1 MMENKLLSEIIFK
14 LNIERKVFFEI
25 LPEQQAVFRGMV
37 ELAESS
43 VTLEID
49 FSNYFPLEFPRFRIK
64 NAQRF
69 YPHVD
74 RTGAICLFDDSSLLI
89 KTNEPAQMLLD
100 AYDRAI
106 EILSIDS
113 SSKEYMV
120 EVAKEFNAYWAEVSK
135 LVLYTIFLPA

>member
-49 FSNYFPLEFPRFRIK
+49 FSNYFPALC
-64 NAQRF
+64 Q
-69 YPHVD
+69 
-74 RTGAICLFDDSSLLI
+74 
-89 KTNEPAQMLLD
+89 
-100 AYDRAI
+100 
-106 EILSIDS
+106 
-113 SSKEYMV
+113 
-120 EVAKEFNAYWAEVSK
+120 
-135 LVLYTIFLPA
+135 

>member
-1 MMENKLLSEIIFK
+1 MENKLLSEIIFK

-25 LPEQQAVFRGMV
+25 LPDQQAVFRGMV

-74 RTGAICLFDDSSLLI
+74 RTGVIC
-89 KTNEPAQMLLD
+89 
-100 AYDRAI
+100 
-106 EILSIDS
+106 
-113 SSKEYMV
+113 
-120 EVAKEFNAYWAEVSK
+120 
-135 LVLYTIFLPA
+135 

>member
-1 MMENKLLSEIIFK
+1 MMENKHLLEIIFK

-74 RTGAICLFDDSSLLI
+74 RTGVICLFDDSSLLI

-106 EILSIDS
+106 EILSIDVPFS
-113 SSKEYMV
+113 ITMDIVPFSGVYLKALDRRLCSTLS
-120 EVAKEFNAYWAEVSK
+120 N
-135 LVLYTIFLPA
+135 

>member
-25 LPEQQAVFRGMV
+25 LPDQQAVFRGMV

-74 RTGAICLFDDSSLLI
+74 SDMPI
-89 KTNEPAQMLLD
+89 
-100 AYDRAI
+100 
-106 EILSIDS
+106 
-113 SSKEYMV
+113 
-120 EVAKEFNAYWAEVSK
+120 
-135 LVLYTIFLPA
+135 